1 MDEIEKEYKEK
12 NKVSDAS
19 DTDGSKT
26 TTSAD
31 SLLVRN
37 WQDILAVYVYQQSKD
52 GKTEFTL
59 DSSCKEDLAKIFA
72 EMNPGTSESAR
83 STISTVE

>member
-12 NKVSDAS
+12 NKVADAS
-19 DTDGSKT
+19 DVNGSKT

-37 WQDILAVYVYQQSKD
+37 WQDSLCIS
-52 GKTEFTL
+52 
-59 DSSCKEDLAKIFA
+59 A
-72 EMNPGTSESAR
+72 EPGWKNRIYPGFFLQERPCENLCRDEPDRKGQAGYHSR
-83 STISTVE
+83 YIR

>member
-12 NKVSDAS
+12 NKVADAS
-19 DTDGSKT
+19 DVNGSKT

-37 WQDILAVYVYQQSKD
+37 WQDILAVYVYQQSQD

-59 DSSCKEDLAKIFA
+59 IL
-72 EMNPGTSESAR
+72 PAR
-83 STISTVE
+83 KTLRKSLQS

>member
-12 NKVSDAS
+12 NKLTDAS
-19 DTDGSKT
+19 DSRTDGM

-37 WQDILAVYVYQQSKD
+37 WQDILAIYVYEQSRKVPRN
-52 GKTEFTL
+52 L
-59 DSSCKEDLAKIFA
+59 NWIL
-72 EMNPGTSESAR
+72 PAR
-83 STISTVE
+83 MSLLRFLQR